1 MNISAPFIRRPVA
14 TLLLTLALLVAGAAA
29 FPQLPIA
36 PLPQVDFPTIAVTA
50 SLPGASPETMA
61 ATVATPLERALGR
74 IAGVTEITSRSSQNS
89 TRVTLQFDLARNIDD
104 CARDVQAALNAARA
118 SLPSGMPS
126 SPRYRKLNP
135 ADAPLMIVGLSSPT
149 LSRAQMYDVA
159 DSIVAQRLL
168 QIEGVGDV
176 TIGGG
181 AQPAVRVDANPQQL
195 NAMGRTLDDVRQ
207 ALSRANVARPQ
218 GFIEGHD
225 RLWQVASNDRLRSAA
240 DFAPLLIGYKDGTSV
255 RLQDVARVFDGEVN
269 ERTAGFIGQQPAIT
283 MVVFRQPGANVIA
296 TVERIRAVLPQL
308 QASIPAAIDMRVVMD
323 RSLTIRASLAEVER
337 SLALAVLLVILVV
350 FLFLGSARA
359 TLAPL
364 LTVSAALIGTLAVMH
379 LMGFSLNNLSL
390 MALTIATVFVVDDTI
405 VVLENIAR
413 HIENGASPMQAALA
427 GAREIGFTVLSMS
440 LSLAAVLLPV
450 FLMAG
455 IIGRIFYEFSA
466 TLTAAIALSLL
477 ISLAT
482 TPMLAARLLRANTNT
497 PTGARA
503 CFERALAALR
513 RGHARTL
520 EAALAHPRF
529 MLGVLA
535 AVLSATVSLYL
546 TIPKGVLPQQDSGR
560 LQGHISAD
568 QQSSFQSMEA
578 KLREMLAI
586 VDADPAVATVSGFT
600 NSGHSNHANLFAS
613 LKPLRER
620 RESAQE
626 VIARLRKKLANISGA
641 RLHLFP
647 AQDVRVGGREA
658 DAPYQYTLVSDD
670 LAALREWTPR
680 VQAAL
685 ERLPELLDVTTDRES
700 HSLQTTLQF
709 DRDAMARLGIT
720 QSQVNAALGNAFSQ
734 RQVSIIHGALN
745 QYRVVLE
752 VAPEFRTSAQA
763 LEDVYVLGR
772 DAQPIPLSA
781 FASWH
786 EEQVSH
792 SVHHQGGFASNTIS
806 FGLPPD
812 VPFSQAADAVQ
823 EAVAEL
829 GLPQT
834 VRGGF
839 EGTARAFARSMGN
852 QPLLILAAACVIYI
866 VLGMLYESALHPLII
881 LSTLPSAGLG
891 ALLALV
897 LTGSQQDAVALI
909 GILLLIGLVMKNAI
923 MMVDF
928 AVTAERSLGLDATEA
943 IRRACLLRFRP
954 ILMTTAAALLGAL
967 PLALGGGE
975 GAELRRPLGITIVGG
990 LLVSQLLTLYT
1001 TPIIYLYI
1009 ARLRA
1014 IRWPWR
1020 AHAAA
1025 PSC

>member
-1 MNISAPFIRRPVA
+1 
-14 TLLLTLALLVAGAAA
+14 
-29 FPQLPIA
+29 
-36 PLPQVDFPTIAVTA
+36 
-50 SLPGASPETMA
+50 
-61 ATVATPLERALGR
+61 
-74 IAGVTEITSRSSQNS
+74 
-89 TRVTLQFDLARNIDD
+89 
-104 CARDVQAALNAARA
+104 
-118 SLPSGMPS
+118 
-126 SPRYRKLNP
+126 
-135 ADAPLMIVGLSSPT
+135 
-149 LSRAQMYDVA
+149 
-159 DSIVAQRLL
+159 
-168 QIEGVGDV
+168 
-176 TIGGG
+176 
-181 AQPAVRVDANPQQL
+181 
-195 NAMGRTLDDVRQ
+195 
-207 ALSRANVARPQ
+207 
-218 GFIEGHD
+218 
-225 RLWQVASNDRLRSAA
+225 
-240 DFAPLLIGYKDGTSV
+240 
-255 RLQDVARVFDGEVN
+255 
-269 ERTAGFIGQQPAIT
+269 
-283 MVVFRQPGANVIA
+283 
-296 TVERIRAVLPQL
+296 
-308 QASIPAAIDMRVVMD
+308 
-323 RSLTIRASLAEVER
+323 
-337 SLALAVLLVILVV
+337 
-350 FLFLGSARA
+350 
-359 TLAPL
+359 
-364 LTVSAALIGTLAVMH
+364 
-379 LMGFSLNNLSL
+379 
-390 MALTIATVFVVDDTI
+390 
-405 VVLENIAR
+405 
-413 HIENGASPMQAALA
+413 
-427 GAREIGFTVLSMS
+427 
-440 LSLAAVLLPV
+440 
-450 FLMAG
+450 
-455 IIGRIFYEFSA
+455 
-466 TLTAAIALSLL
+466 
-477 ISLAT
+477 
-482 TPMLAARLLRANTNT
+482 
-497 PTGARA
+497 
-503 CFERALAALR
+503 
-513 RGHARTL
+513 
-520 EAALAHPRF
+520 

-535 AVLSATVSLYL
+535 AVLTATVSLYL
-546 TIPKGVLPQQDSGR
+546 SIPKGVLPQQDSGR
-560 LQGHISAD
+560 LQGYIVAD
-568 QQSSFQSMEA
+568 QQISFQAMKT
-578 KLREMLAI
+578 KLREILAI

-600 NSGHSNHANLFAS
+600 NGSRGNGASLFAS
-613 LKPLRER
+613 LKPLGER

-626 VIARLRKKLANISGA
+626 VVARLRKSLANISGA
-641 RLHLFP
+641 RLFLRP
-647 AQDVRVGGREA
+647 AQDVRVGGRASNAE
-658 DAPYQYTLVSDD
+658 YQYALVSDD

-685 ERLPELLDVTTDRES
+685 EALPQLADVNTDQES
-700 HSLQTTLQF
+700 LSLQTTLQF

-720 QSQVNAALGNAFSQ
+720 QAQVNAALGNAFSQ

-1014 IRWPWR
+1014 VRWSWR
-1020 AHAAA
+1020 ARTAV